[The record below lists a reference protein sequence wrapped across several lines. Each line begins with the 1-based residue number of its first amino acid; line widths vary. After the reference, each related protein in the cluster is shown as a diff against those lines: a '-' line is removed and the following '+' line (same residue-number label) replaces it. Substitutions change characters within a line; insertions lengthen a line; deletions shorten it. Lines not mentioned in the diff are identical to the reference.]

1 MPQKE
6 MQNVRYAYRIMMTE
20 MCEIP
25 IAVNVKP
32 GCTQGFSEEPE
43 LMDEV
48 LYDTVEDAEI
58 SLGRFRSVA
67 TGIVM
72 DRSAYKIRGV
82 REFYIEKIKVGEND
96 RKLLSYGAVRYAL
109 FEEYEDYIPSV
120 CTEPP
125 KPVKRRKKRRQPVLS
140 AVK

>member
-1 MPQKE
+1 M
-6 MQNVRYAYRIMMTE
+6 RYAYRIMMTE

-25 IAVNVKP
+25 AFINVKQ
-32 GCTQGFSEEPE
+32 GCTLGFSEDPE

-58 SLGRFRSVA
+58 SLKRFRSVA

-72 DRSAYKIRGV
+72 DRSSYKVRGV

-109 FEEYEDYIPSV
+109 FENFEDYIPTL

-125 KPVKRRKKRRQPVLS
+125 KPVKRRKRRRQPVLS
-140 AVK
+140 CVR